1 MSRVML
7 LVLLGISCLSTP
19 AIAQKSDPV
28 ASALAALPDY
38 RPGPKASGT
47 ISLWGHGSFSR
58 DFMGK
63 LVRRWIAEF
72 NHYQPG
78 VRFNYRMYG
87 TSSAIGALAV
97 GAGNL
102 AILGEEISPDAE
114 RLFERMRGYRPTRI
128 EIANGSLATNYFDYA
143 HQIFVNRANPL
154 LRLDLRQLEAIF
166 GAEHRCTRRNIRS
179 WGDLGLKG
187 AWANRP
193 IHPYV
198 WKTDTDF
205 ALFLRERALCGSH
218 RWNPATSEVT
228 PVARPDGTQ
237 YELGQQIVDAVAR
250 DPAAI
255 GISNAR
261 YATPGVKA
269 LALSW
274 ERAGPYV
281 AATNETLIS
290 RQYPLVRII
299 PAYVDR
305 PPGGKLP
312 PPIAE
317 FLRFILS
324 KEGQTALAQESG
336 YLPLSASEA
345 RESRKW
351 LQ

>member
-1 MSRVML
+1 MSRVL
-7 LVLLGISCLSTP
+7 PFVSLAISCLSAP
-19 AIAQKSDPV
+19 ALAQKPDPI
-28 ASALAALPDY
+28 AGTLAALPDY
-38 RPGPKASGT
+38 RPGPKVGGT

-72 NHYQPG
+72 NRYQPA
-78 VRFNYRMYG
+78 VRFDYRMYG

-114 RLFERMRGYRPTRI
+114 RLFERARGYPPTRI

-166 GAEHRCTRRNIRS
+166 GAQHRCTRGNIRS
-179 WGDLGLKG
+179 WGELGLKG
-187 AWANRP
+187 EWANRR

-218 RWNPATSEVT
+218 RWNPATREVT
-228 PVARPDGTQ
+228 PAERPDGTQ
-237 YELGQQIVDAVAR
+237 YELGQQIIDAVAR
-250 DPAAI
+250 DPAGI

-261 YATPGVKA
+261 YATPEVKA

-274 ERAGPYV
+274 NQSGPYV
-281 AATNETLIS
+281 GATNETLIS

-305 PPGGKLP
+305 PPGGELRP
-312 PPIAE
+312 AVAE

-324 KEGQTALAQESG
+324 KQGQTALAQESG
-336 YLPLSASEA
+336 YLPLNASEA

-351 LQ
+351 LR